1 MSERT
6 ELPVQ
11 LQSDIQDATLLLLVR
26 VNKLLEEADAVRVLR
41 DRLIALSQQ
50 HSRPPDAPTPS

>member
-6 ELPVQ
+6 ELPAQ
-11 LQSDIQDATLLLLVR
+11 LRADIQDATLLLLMR
-26 VNKLLEEADAVRVLR
+26 VNRLLEEADAVRVLR

-50 HSRPPDAPTPS
+50 HDGPPDAPTPS